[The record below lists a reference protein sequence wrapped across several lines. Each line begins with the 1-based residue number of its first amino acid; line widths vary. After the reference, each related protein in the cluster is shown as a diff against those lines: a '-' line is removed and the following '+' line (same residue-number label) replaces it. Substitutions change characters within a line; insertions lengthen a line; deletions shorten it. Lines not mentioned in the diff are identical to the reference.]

1 MSHPPRYYEGL
12 TPEEAEARRLQF
24 SIQAM
29 LSSDD
34 PTAYREAPGDDR
46 EGIRK
51 SRYTLQYRGLYGDE
65 RQSNPVDE
73 DRDERKPRR
82 QAAFCVYRNLH
93 TGGWSVRYRGRVIEH
108 LPSEKAVVFDS
119 MVFSRIEEAGKKRAM
134 EEQQRNVH
142 AYLCAYEKP
151 AIFEDADHAR
161 RVIEARGYRRVSYA
175 PFSLLGWH
183 YVEDKTPFRVG
194 EGAILLGGREVWISN
209 GRRPSEDLRAQTRQ
223 SNPRDSADPP
233 SWLVALEN
241 KAQETGAP
249 LWALIAVYRRGLA
262 AWRTGHRPGANAF
275 AWGMARVN
283 SFLVGGKTF
292 HGPDRDI
299 ARAASWTPR
308 TPNPTHTIYPFL
320 SVDEIARWIP
330 LMRDLGVSEVA
341 RSERGFLTAYQDAK
355 TPGGLPE
362 EWVQKRNAYIARRL
376 GQMDAQATPLF
387 FERGTHRGL
396 PTRAHLS
403 LIAWA
408 YSPDPSGLAAIRSRV
423 F

>member
-1 MSHPPRYYEGL
+1 MTARYYEGL

-24 SIQAM
+24 SIQAL

-34 PTAYREAPGDDR
+34 PTAYRKAPGDDR

-51 SRYTLQYRGLYGDE
+51 SRYTLQYQGLYGVE
-65 RQSNPVDE
+65 RE
-73 DRDERKPRR
+73 
-82 QAAFCVYRNLH
+82 
-93 TGGWSVRYRGRVIEH
+93 
-108 LPSEKAVVFDS
+108 
-119 MVFSRIEEAGKKRAM
+119 
-134 EEQQRNVH
+134 
-142 AYLCAYEKP
+142 
-151 AIFEDADHAR
+151 
-161 RVIEARGYRRVSYA
+161 
-175 PFSLLGWH
+175 
-183 YVEDKTPFRVG
+183 
-194 EGAILLGGREVWISN
+194 
-209 GRRPSEDLRAQTRQ
+209 

-299 ARAASWTPR
+299 ATAARWTPR
-308 TPNPTHTIYPFL
+308 TPNPTHTIYSFL
-320 SVDEIARWIP
+320 SLGEIARWIP

-341 RSERGFLTAYQDAK
+341 RSERGFLTAYQNAQ

-362 EWVQKRNAYIARRL
+362 EWAQKRNAYIARRL

-408 YSPDPSGLAAIRSRV
+408 YSPDPSGLAAIRSRA